1 MGRNSVVLVHSS
13 PCLASELAGHIAVTV
28 SSLGAGCQR
37 CGPGWPPP
45 CSPPCPLRGSGAGG
59 PAWAGVGQA
68 RKGSSDTQT
77 AHLPFPA
84 RNGRFT
90 TRLLVLVLSELGG
103 TPMGHLPASELHS
116 EQLSK
121 SKPHPGIPQFFF
133 SREQSQ
139 PIPPG
144 SIGQWSHSAS

>member
-77 AHLPFPA
+77 QSAFPSPERA
-84 RNGRFT
+84 
-90 TRLLVLVLSELGG
+90 LVLILSELGG

-121 SKPHPGIPQFFF
+121 SKPHPGIPQFSF